1 MKQPVHY
8 LAALLLGLAAA
19 LATLSAQAQQTVLT
33 TLKPGIW
40 LCVSPKVYDEAMVR
54 VNEVNGKDVEPL
66 RKELGEQKKCMFVD
80 QEMVESMMAPF
91 ALVLKREGSK
101 VQVQFVI
108 AERKRI
114 EFLHRLTNR
123 YVLVGWTEE
132 ANLVPKQIM

>member
-1 MKQPVHY
+1 MIK
-8 LAALLLGLAAA
+8 LTRL
-19 LATLSAQAQQTVLT
+19 LATVLLSGVAMLSAQAQEKVLT
-33 TLKPGIW
+33 TLKPSIW

-54 VNEVNGKDVEPL
+54 VNDVSGKDVEPL
-66 RKELGEQKKCMFVD
+66 RKELGEQKKCMYVD
-80 QEMVESMMAPF
+80 EEMVESMMAPF

-108 AERKRI
+108 SQRKRI

-132 ANLVPKQIM
+132 ANLVPKRIM